1 MSAIFLAKGTMTL
14 ERNERKA
21 SVIFGELI
29 EGTIEKG
36 MHVSIPFNPSLSM
49 TCEVESVE
57 YKDVKL
63 GSESYIALVLTTEGE
78 PEEEAELIMAL
89 NINNEELKVAYL

>member
-1 MSAIFLAKGTMTL
+1 MTL

-57 YKDVKL
+57 YMDVKL

-78 PEEEAELIMAL
+78 PEEAELIMAL